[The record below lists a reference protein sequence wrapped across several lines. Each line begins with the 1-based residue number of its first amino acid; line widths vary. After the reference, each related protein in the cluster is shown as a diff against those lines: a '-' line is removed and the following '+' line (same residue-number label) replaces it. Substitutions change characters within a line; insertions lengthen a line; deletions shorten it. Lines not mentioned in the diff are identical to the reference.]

1 MQNLSPVGAYI
12 WSAAS
17 VSDADG
23 IKMAEVLK
31 AAACMMAVTALSLE
45 LYRLRPSEAA
55 GKPWHF
61 QKARLRFVSFWYFLE
76 EWREDGFLDAAK
88 PGEMGAVWNGSRDSP
103 CALHG

>member
-1 MQNLSPVGAYI
+1 MES
-12 WSAAS
+12 
-17 VSDADG
+17 
-23 IKMAEVLK
+23 KMAEVLK

-61 QKARLRFVSFWYFLE
+61 KKQGSGSYPSGTS
-76 EWREDGFLDAAK
+76 WRNGGRMVFLDAAK